1 MNNLYLLCHFDN
13 VIITAFLHKC
23 SLHNK
28 LYTTSFGIM
37 SFVQQIHK

>member
-23 SLHNK
+23 SLHTK
-28 LYTTSFGIM
+28 LYNEFWHNEFRSTNS
-37 SFVQQIHK
+37 